1 MPDQPVNFVVQVV
14 LTFLKRLCLDT
25 VILQTDG
32 EPAIVEL
39 AEAVAKLRPKTLTR
53 KTPAHS
59 SQSNGAVES
68 RIGHLDGQVR
78 TARAQLE
85 MMHGVTIS
93 PNWCMWTWLT
103 RHACWLASRFS
114 VRASGRTAREEAFDS
129 EWKGDLCIFGESVML
144 REAASTTGE
153 MVGNRR
159 RKKADLQWHRCIYLG

>member
-1 MPDQPVNFVVQVV
+1 MPEQPVNFVVQVA

-68 RIGHLDGQVR
+68 
-78 TARAQLE
+78 
-85 MMHGVTIS
+85 
-93 PNWCMWTWLT
+93 
-103 RHACWLASRFS
+103 
-114 VRASGRTAREEAFDS
+114 
-129 EWKGDLCIFGESVML
+129 
-144 REAASTTGE
+144 
-153 MVGNRR
+153 
-159 RKKADLQWHRCIYLG
+159 